1 MNDDLMK
8 VWIEYIWLKYT
19 QAECKRLGF
28 ENSLLSFDALAAHLT
43 DGDKPHLLESNSG
56 ILLLPAGYT
65 SKCQPMEVSLNKP
78 FKAVSRRFWVK
89 YVASVVEGFSDA
101 NSDTSFKLPVHDQHT
116 IDWVKEG
123 SDYLFRDQEI
133 V

>member
-1 MNDDLMK
+1 MKTFGLNILKLSVRGLDLK
-8 VWIEYIWLKYT
+8 IHCY
-19 QAECKRLGF
+19 RLM
-28 ENSLLSFDALAAHLT
+28 LSLT